1 MKRTQPLGT
10 LRTLGTFIWCIA
22 ASAVLSCQYNPFAH
36 EFVTTEPRSADLP
49 GEYVLDDESIAM
61 LSRSYH
67 VAAPLARLT
76 LNLDG
81 SFRIT
86 SVPSCW
92 RASSSCNTTEDAAGR
107 WAVAKHQT
115 WWAVQLRCS
124 EIDGRRTNYGLQAM
138 LRGDGPPFILH
149 FTVGDPDTGEA
160 LAFRRHS
167 APS

>member
-1 MKRTQPLGT
+1 MKRMRPLCT
-10 LRTLGTFIWCIA
+10 LRTIGALTWCIIS
-22 ASAVLSCQYNPFAH
+22 SAVLSCQYDPFAH
-36 EFVTTEPRSADLP
+36 EFAKTEPGSTDLP

-61 LSRSYH
+61 LSRSYD
-67 VAAPLARLT
+67 VAAPPARLT

-81 SFRIT
+81 SFRVT

-92 RASSSCNTTEDAAGR
+92 RASGSCETTEDAEGR
-107 WAVAKHQT
+107 WAVARKQT

-124 EIDGRRTNYGLQAM
+124 KIDGRRTDYSLPAM

-149 FTVGDPDTGEA
+149 LTVGDPDTGEA

-167 APS
+167 GP